1 MTTQPPNKPKRR
13 TYSAEFKELLV
24 KEAESSG
31 RSIASIAREHG
42 INQNLLHNWKRQYHR
57 KKTQTGILP
66 AAINSPA
73 DPNPCFIPIRLEPQA
88 THLSSPSVIQNIKLQ
103 IRAPGPGSISLTIAQ
118 IDTQSLIDLLRGL
131 QWYPSLTSGYPPRP
145 WTCDVAAANYWLT
158 SSPSTKAFALTV
170 PTCFTTK
177 QAHA

>member
-1 MTTQPPNKPKRR
+1 MTTHIPNKPKRR

-24 KEAESSG
+24 QEAESSG
-31 RSIASIAREHG
+31 HSIASIARDHG
-42 INQNLLHNWKRQYHR
+42 INQNLLHNWKRQHHR

-88 THLSSPSVIQNIKLQ
+88 INLSPSPSVIQNIKLQ

-131 QWYPSLTSGYPPRP
+131 Q
-145 WTCDVAAANYWLT
+145 
-158 SSPSTKAFALTV
+158 
-170 PTCFTTK
+170 
-177 QAHA
+177 

>member
-24 KEAESSG
+24 QEAEGSG
-31 RSIASIAREHG
+31 RSIASIARDHG

-118 IDTQSLIDLLRGL
+118 IDTQSLIDL
-131 QWYPSLTSGYPPRP
+131 
-145 WTCDVAAANYWLT
+145 CDVAAANYWLT
-158 SSPSTKAFALTV
+158 SSPSTKASALTV

-177 QAHA
+177 QAHG

>member
-42 INQNLLHNWKRQYHR
+42 INQNLLHNWKRQHHR
-57 KKTQTGILP
+57 NKTQTGILP

-73 DPNPCFIPIRLEPQA
+73 DPNPHFIPIRLEPQA
-88 THLSSPSVIQNIKLQ
+88 THLSSSSVIQNIKLQ

-131 QWYPSLTSGYPPRP
+131 Q
-145 WTCDVAAANYWLT
+145 
-158 SSPSTKAFALTV
+158 
-170 PTCFTTK
+170 
-177 QAHA
+177 

>member
-73 DPNPCFIPIRLEPQA
+73 DPNPHFIPIRLEPQA
-88 THLSSPSVIQNIKLQ
+88 INLSPSPSVIQNIKLQ
-103 IRAPGPGSISLTIAQ
+103 IRAQRSGPISLTIAQ
-118 IDTQSLIDLLRGL
+118 IDPQSLIDLLRGL
-131 QWYPSLTSGYPPRP
+131 Q
-145 WTCDVAAANYWLT
+145 
-158 SSPSTKAFALTV
+158 
-170 PTCFTTK
+170 
-177 QAHA
+177 

>member
-1 MTTQPPNKPKRR
+1 MRDSVHEQIIVDTNMTTQPPNKPKRR

-24 KEAESSG
+24 QEAEGSG
-31 RSIASIAREHG
+31 RSIASIARDHG
-42 INQNLLHNWKRQYHR
+42 INQNLLHNWKRQHHR

-131 QWYPSLTSGYPPRP
+131 Q
-145 WTCDVAAANYWLT
+145 
-158 SSPSTKAFALTV
+158 
-170 PTCFTTK
+170 
-177 QAHA
+177 